1 MTVVADGVCL
11 VETVAVGGGDGD
23 GRPPAVRLN
32 GAEDHVRGR
41 VCVHDGDDGVARLAL
56 EAERRRGA
64 AADTRVAVRL
74 PGSRAHTVAA
84 ELRRATATTACE
96 VVATSGSSVTAA
108 GENVVVTPASA
119 NVPATAGE
127 AVVDAETP
135 HGRVVIDRDPDGGG
149 VEISVAT
156 RFVPGDDRGRASVR
170 LHEPAVERVAT
181 ALD

>member
-11 VETVAVGGGDGD
+11 VEAVAVGGDDGD
-23 GRPPAVRLN
+23 GRPPAVRLD

-41 VCVHDGDDGVARLAL
+41 VCVHAGNDGVLRLAV

-96 VVATSGSSVTAA
+96 VVATSGSTVTAA
-108 GENVVVTPASA
+108 GDS
-119 NVPATAGE
+119 
-127 AVVDAETP
+127 VVDAETP

-156 RFVPGDDRGRASVR
+156 RFVPGDDRGRASAR
-170 LHEPAVERVAT
+170 LYEPAVDRVAT